1 VLSLSKGSSSASV
14 LLISLAPWA
23 HSGVL
28 ESFRRN
34 GARVSV
40 ATHPESALSSLRRQ
54 PELVLVDLAQGASL
68 TRDVVSAINAGRGPW
83 VVVALHDGSLDNAP
97 GEAANLQVDGY
108 CRPDDLIAHGRGAS
122 GAVFAASPL
131 TH

>member
-1 VLSLSKGSSSASV
+1 MLSTPVVTSTSRV
-14 LLISLAPWA
+14 LLISLAPEV
-23 HSGVL
+23 HSGVV

-34 GARVSV
+34 GAQVSV
-40 ATHPESALSSLRRQ
+40 ATHPKSALSWLRHQ

-68 TRDVVSAINAGRGPW
+68 TRDVVSALNAGRGPW
-83 VVVALHDGSLDNAP
+83 VVVALHDGSIDNAL

-108 CRPDDLIAHGRGAS
+108 CRPADLILHGRSAP

-131 TH
+131 AH